1 MSNNESEILIEN
13 FAKVLEDIEI
23 DDKDIQQSIND
34 IKILSNDL
42 KNKEINLESNK

>member
-23 DDKDIQQSIND
+23 DDKDMQQSIND
-34 IKILSNDL
+34 IKILSNEL